1 MIYFY
6 LNVGNQNTQQIGQN
20 PISQT
25 VEIQKKQK
33 VNLWMI
39 STLLFTLLFL
49 ITASIFAVNYSKMK
63 NNQSYL
69 PTIVAGISQ
78 TPTTNQPTT
87 NIPTTNI
94 PTTTSASNLKL
105 EDFTNKELLGENNNY
120 SVYLINPKSGDTPE
134 RIGELIVY
142 DKKNK
147 TVIKITGTFSI
158 FGATIV
164 IDDKKGEYVL
174 LSTGTSMSRGIIP
187 LSLSKKTLAVKE
199 FCATSDFLFYKD
211 YVIYGNCDT
220 FQNRPWEAGQAA
232 SLIAL
237 NLKTSQENIILK
249 SDLTHQYGSTKIS
262 GDTLYYLETSVT
274 KEEDW
279 QNPDNQKTVTKTYN
293 LLSL

>member
-1 MIYFY
+1 ME
-6 LNVGNQNTQQIGQN
+6 NQINLGDQNAQQVEQNSINQPTGTQ
-20 PISQT
+20 
-25 VEIQKKQK
+25 VKAK
-33 VNLWMI
+33 VNFWMI
-39 STLLFTLLFL
+39 STVVFAFLFFV
-49 ITASIFAVNYSKMK
+49 TAGIFAVNYSKVK
-63 NNQSYL
+63 NSQSYQPNIVPQTS
-69 PTIVAGISQ
+69 PTSSVTSQPSEIPVATQ
-78 TPTTNQPTT
+78 V
-87 NIPTTNI
+87 
-94 PTTTSASNLKL
+94 SNLKL
-105 EDFTNKELLGENNNY
+105 EDFPNKELLGENDNY

-134 RIGELIVY
+134 KTGELIVY

-147 TVIKITGTFSI
+147 IVIKITGTFSI

-187 LSLSKKTLAVKE
+187 LSLTKKAIAGKE
-199 FCATSDFLFYKD
+199 FCSTSDFLFYKD

-237 NLKTSQENIILK
+237 NLINGQEKTIVK
-249 SDLTHQYGSTKIS
+249 SDLTHQYGPTKIS
-262 GDTLYYLETSVT
+262 SDTLYYLETYVT

-279 QNPDNQKTVTKTYN
+279 QNPDNQKTITKTHN

>member
-1 MIYFY
+1 MENQI
-6 LNVGNQNTQQIGQN
+6 NVGDQNAQQVGQN
-20 PISQT
+20 PVSQPA
-25 VEIQKKQK
+25 EIQAKPK
-33 VNLWMI
+33 VNFWMI
-39 STLLFTLLFL
+39 STLVFALLFL
-49 ITASIFAVNYSKMK
+49 VTAAIFAVNYSKVK
-63 NNQSYL
+63 NSQSYL
-69 PTIVAGISQ
+69 PSTTPEISQ
-78 TPTTNQPTT
+78 TPTTINQQPTD
-87 NIPTTNI
+87 IPITT
-94 PTTTSASNLKL
+94 PASNLKL
-105 EDFTNKELLGENNNY
+105 EDFTNKVLLGENDNY
-120 SVYLINPKSGDTPE
+120 SVYLINPKVGDTPE
-134 RIGELIVY
+134 KTGELIFY

-147 TVIKITGTFSI
+147 TVIKMTGTFSI

-187 LSLSKKTLAVKE
+187 LSLAKKALAGKE
-199 FCATSDFLFYKD
+199 FCATSDFLFYRD

-237 NLKTSQENIILK
+237 NLKTDQEKTIVK
-249 SDLTHQYGSTKIS
+249 SDLTHQYGSTKIT
-262 GDTLYYLETSVT
+262 GDTLYYLETFVT